1 MENLTDHTP
10 EPSRGSPA
18 LRGFCLAWVVFIA
31 AYWTVTSI
39 DPIRNLFW
47 RGYFFLAPPIA
58 VVAVAAFFAV
68 RGEKRFAG
76 GMFAGLVSVMCVI
89 VYLLFSLFFGNS
101 QPIVNGWK

>member
-1 MENLTDHTP
+1 MENLTERTP
-10 EPSRGSPA
+10 GPSRGSPV
-18 LRGFCLAWVVFIA
+18 LRGFGLAWLLFIA

-39 DPIRNLFW
+39 DPMRNLFW

-58 VVAVAAFFAV
+58 VIVVAGFFAM

-101 QPIVNGWK
+101 HSIVNGWK